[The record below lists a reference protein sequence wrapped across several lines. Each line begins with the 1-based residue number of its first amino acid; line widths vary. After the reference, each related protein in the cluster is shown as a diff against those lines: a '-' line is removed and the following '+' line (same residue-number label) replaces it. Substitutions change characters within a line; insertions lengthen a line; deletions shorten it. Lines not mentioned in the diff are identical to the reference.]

1 MGWLFPYGGDL
12 IRKSN
17 KAEDILLCLL
27 LYPFIL
33 WAALLIAPCWDGG
46 LLDMIPRLQ
55 AALQSPLEIIWTE
68 QSAPSIFVC
77 TSLYAL
83 GLAVY
88 FSSRGRTRD
97 GEEHGSA
104 TWGSARE
111 LNRQFAQKQS
121 KILTRHVRLG
131 LDSRKHR
138 RSLNVLVIGG
148 SGASM
153 KGNATF
159 PWAPP
164 ALCFC
169 PVRNFAWTRST
180 PPIRLVM
187 RRATT
192 A

>member
-1 MGWLFPYGGDL
+1 M
-12 IRKSN
+12 
-17 KAEDILLCLL
+17 LLCLL

-33 WAALLIAPCWDGG
+33 WAALLLAPCWGG
-46 LLDMIPRLQ
+46 SLLDMIPRLQ
-55 AALQSPLEIIWTE
+55 AALQSPLEISWTE
-68 QSAPSIFVC
+68 QSTPSIFIC
-77 TSLYAL
+77 TGLYGL

-159 PWAPP
+159 P
-164 ALCFC
+164 
-169 PVRNFAWTRST
+169 
-180 PPIRLVM
+180 
-187 RRATT
+187 
-192 A
+192 

>member
-1 MGWLFPYGGDL
+1 
-12 IRKSN
+12 
-17 KAEDILLCLL
+17 
-27 LYPFIL
+27 
-33 WAALLIAPCWDGG
+33 
-46 LLDMIPRLQ
+46 MIPRLQ
-55 AALQSPLEIIWTE
+55 AALQSPLKISWTE

-111 LNRQFAQKQS
+111 VNRQFAQKQS

-131 LDSRKHR
+131 LDSRRHR

-148 SGASM
+148 SGAA
-153 KGNATF
+153 K
-159 PWAPP
+159 
-164 ALCFC
+164 
-169 PVRNFAWTRST
+169 TRSYVLPNILEANT
-180 PPIRLVM
+180 NYVITDPKSEVLL
-187 RRATT
+187 ATGGYADLLNALPDGIPET
-192 A
+192 HESADITEFMLDKKHARYFTEANDGHQK